1 MKPVAL
7 WLCAFLVLGLAT
19 GAVAQTAS
27 QSPSAQADMSS
38 KPADAAGKTA
48 DASGTMRDT
57 SRNNNVDASGNV
69 RTDRAPSNPTPS
81 ERAGDIGA
89 NADKG
94 AGIDRRDGGD
104 SQASGSALPRSVAGG
119 GHSTIFGLSPAAAV
133 VIGSALL
140 VVVILALVAMTRS
153 GESTTYIDRDPR
165 V

>member
-19 GAVAQTAS
+19 GAVAQTATP
-27 QSPSAQADMSS
+27 SPANQADTSGQ
-38 KPADAAGKTA
+38 PAAAAGKTA

-57 SRNNNVDASGNV
+57 SRNANVDVGGNV

-81 ERAGDIGA
+81 NRGA
-89 NADKG
+89 DVNANVDK
-94 AGIDRRDGGD
+94 RDGGD
-104 SQASGSALPRSVAGG
+104 GQASGSALPRSAAGG
-119 GHSTIFGLSPAAAV
+119 ERSTIFGLSPAAAV
-133 VIGSALL
+133 VIGAALL

-153 GESTTYIDRDPR
+153 GESTYIDREPR